1 MTDMSRWRHHV
12 TGVAAALFSYVL
24 LINIFSYTDTGPNL
38 DDHYFNS
45 NTKLPSVTDL
55 LTKQKNILDL
65 GDTSWPPPSFNRT
78 FPTEQQKAIN
88 QNPDWLD
95 IQQQTRNKSQNRTII
110 GLSDHNLV
118 LVARKLSKK
127 RFGVS
132 TVKEQ
137 ESFRILK
144 DQEHLKNTVN
154 NTNWDSLLTGKDVY
168 EGSKILSSKLQCII
182 KEFTCRLTHRKKGSS
197 LAWINADI
205 LKKKWKSVTLH

>member
-1 MTDMSRWRHHV
+1 MISSNRPE
-12 TGVAAALFSYVL
+12 
-24 LINIFSYTDTGPNL
+24 IN
-38 DDHYFNS
+38 H
-45 NTKLPSVTDL
+45 K
-55 LTKQKNILDL
+55 
-65 GDTSWPPPSFNRT
+65 
-78 FPTEQQKAIN
+78 
-88 QNPDWLD
+88 
-95 IQQQTRNKSQNRTII
+95 I

-137 ESFRILK
+137 ESFRILSK

-154 NTNWDSLLTGKDVY
+154 NTNWDSLLTGKDVH

-205 LKKKWKSVTLH
+205 LKKK

>member
-78 FPTEQQKAIN
+78 FPTEQQKA
-88 QNPDWLD
+88 
-95 IQQQTRNKSQNRTII
+95 
-110 GLSDHNLV
+110 
-118 LVARKLSKK
+118 
-127 RFGVS
+127 
-132 TVKEQ
+132 
-137 ESFRILK
+137 
-144 DQEHLKNTVN
+144 
-154 NTNWDSLLTGKDVY
+154 LTG
-168 EGSKILSSKLQCII
+168 
-182 KEFTCRLTHRKKGSS
+182 
-197 LAWINADI
+197 A
-205 LKKKWKSVTLH
+205 